1 MNKTIALLTILIVL
15 VVFNSSCFAQDVK
28 INQWDTEF
36 VKDLQ
41 KIRSQEKTGG
51 LGYTLSEDEALEKA
65 IHKAMDQKAPACEAM
80 KLAIDLDFN
89 PYNVISGI
97 FNSGADIDLDQ
108 LCMCATEGGISKS
121 LTASAANAAADAN
134 MLNRDEINQSQC
146 LNQGLAYTEEEGQV
160 APPTERLQ
168 QAATFSSSVPGSAG

>member
-15 VVFNSSCFAQDVK
+15 VVFNSSCFAQDA
-28 INQWDTEF
+28 ITQWDTEF
-36 VKDLQ
+36 VNDLQ
-41 KIRSQEKTGG
+41 KIRSQKKTGG

-80 KLAIDLDFN
+80 KLAVDLDFN

-134 MLNRDEINQSQC
+134 MLNRDEIIQSQC
-146 LNQGLAYTEEEGQV
+146 LNQGLAYTEEEGLV

-168 QAATFSSSVPGSAG
+168 QAATFSASAPGSAG